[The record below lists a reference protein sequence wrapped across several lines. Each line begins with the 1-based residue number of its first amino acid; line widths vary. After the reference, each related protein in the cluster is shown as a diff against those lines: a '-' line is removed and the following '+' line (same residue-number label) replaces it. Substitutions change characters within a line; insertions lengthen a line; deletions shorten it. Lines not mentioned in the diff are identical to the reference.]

1 MRRKMLSLCVFLAV
15 FMGMLIMGST
25 VTEAEAAD
33 AAFEITMTTEN
44 ELTAGAE
51 VTYSISVTNTTEK
64 KLSVKQFSHTY
75 FSVYG
80 DYPEDNDNTFGV
92 LWDADNNT
100 VEGNPIEGLEF
111 EPNETKNFTL
121 TGTIPSKWGRGCHVI
136 THILGA
142 DEENNISY
150 IGEARNGDTD
160 PIHPGDDAEFIR
172 EAYKVT
178 VIPDKEVKPG
188 ELVTFQVS
196 ITNTTSVSHKISWL
210 HPWYYQEL
218 DNSET
223 YPGVDFGEMKDSIGN
238 KVTDENAIEI
248 VLGAGETKGY
258 TVTGTIPSTWGNKS
272 EILIVLHGYGA
283 DGKWYGGQGGYPDF
297 SIPENIVEVIS
308 GNASSEV
315 IPADAFWIRS
325 VLTEAELAGGNE
337 IEVILNT
344 NKVEES
350 AVSAEDRQRI
360 ESVAGARNITQILD
374 LTIQKNNKTQNM
386 VETVS
391 KLLAPINITIQ
402 IPEEYLNVS
411 GRRFSVI
418 RLHGDVATVLED
430 LDDSPNTITIS
441 TDEFSLYAL
450 AYEDGTGSA
459 GTASTPATG
468 QNSSNTTASGT
479 TTVVRAATPRTGDT
493 ANIAIYLVLCFA
505 ATGVIAGVFIKKR
518 QAGGNIR

>member
-1 MRRKMLSLCVFLAV
+1 MRKKVLSICMCLTVL
-15 FMGMLIMGST
+15 MGMLIMGSA
-25 VTEAEAAD
+25 VAEAEAAD

-51 VTYSISVTNTTEK
+51 VTYNISVTNTTEK
-64 KLSVKQFSHTY
+64 KLSVKQFAHTY
-75 FSVYG
+75 FSVDG

-92 LWDADNNT
+92 LRDADNNT

-111 EPNETKNFTL
+111 EPNESKNFTL
-121 TGTIPSKWGRGCHVI
+121 AGTVPSTWGSGCYVTI
-136 THILGA
+136 HILGM
-142 DEENNISY
+142 DEEGSINY
-150 IGEARNGDTD
+150 TGEARDGYSEPNL
-160 PIHPGDDAEFIR
+160 PGDDEELIW

-188 ELVTFQVS
+188 EVVTFQVS

-223 YPGVDFGEMKDSIGN
+223 YPGVDFGEMKDSSGN
-238 KVTDENAIEI
+238 KVTDENAVEI
-248 VLGAGETKGY
+248 VIGAGETKGY
-258 TVTGTIPSTWGNKS
+258 TVTGTIPSTWGSKS
-272 EILIVLHGYGA
+272 EILIVLHGYGT
-283 DGKWYGGQGGYPDF
+283 DGKWYAGQGGYPDF
-297 SIPENIVEVIS
+297 SIPENIVEVIA

-315 IPADAFWIRS
+315 VPADAFWIRS
-325 VLTEAELAGGNE
+325 VLTEEELASGNE

-360 ESVAGARNITQILD
+360 ESVAGARNIAQILD
-374 LTIQKNNKTQNM
+374 LTIQKNNKTQNT

-418 RLHGDVATVLED
+418 RLHGDAATVLED
-430 LDDSPNTITIS
+430 LDDNPNTITIS

-468 QNSSNTTASGT
+468 QNSSNTTSSGT

-505 ATGVIAGVFIKKR
+505 AAGIIAGISIKKR
-518 QAGGNIR
+518 QAGRNML